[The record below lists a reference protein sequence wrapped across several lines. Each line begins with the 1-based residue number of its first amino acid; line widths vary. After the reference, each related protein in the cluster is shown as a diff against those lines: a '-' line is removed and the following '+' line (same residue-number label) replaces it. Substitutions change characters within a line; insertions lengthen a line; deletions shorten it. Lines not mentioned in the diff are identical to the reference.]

1 MFNQIRGLSPWPVA
15 YTTMDDTNLKIYDAE
30 LVETNKINE
39 PGTIIETTKKPLL
52 LLQIIMKLL
61 QLKICNWLG
70 KENVSCQ
77 LFKWCKKHTSREET
91 YMIENVRSLAF
102 DTIQDILNEGA
113 YSNLRINEVLSE
125 NELNA
130 MDKALFT
137 EIVYGTVKRKY
148 TLDFYLK
155 PFVKTKIKPW
165 VRQLLWMSIYQYVY
179 LDKVPNHA
187 IINEAV
193 EIAKNEVAITT
204 EMS

>member
-15 YTTMDDTNLKIYDAE
+15 TMDDTNLKIYDAE

-52 LLQIIMKLL
+52 LLQMIMKLL
-61 QLKICNWLG
+61 QLKICNWLR

-77 LFKWCKKHTSREET
+77 LFKWCAKHTSREET

-155 PFVKTKIKPW
+155 PFVKHG
-165 VRQLLWMSIYQYVY
+165 LGNYYG
-179 LDKVPNHA
+179 
-187 IINEAV
+187 
-193 EIAKNEVAITT
+193 
-204 EMS
+204 

>member
-1 MFNQIRGLSPWPVA
+1 M
-15 YTTMDDTNLKIYDAE
+15 
-30 LVETNKINE
+30 
-39 PGTIIETTKKPLL
+39 
-52 LLQIIMKLL
+52 IMKLL

-77 LFKWCKKHTSREET
+77 LFKWCAKHTSREET

-137 EIVYGTVKRKY
+137 EIVYEP
-148 TLDFYLK
+148 LK
-155 PFVKTKIKPW
+155 ENI
-165 VRQLLWMSIYQYVY
+165 R
-179 LDKVPNHA
+179 
-187 IINEAV
+187 
-193 EIAKNEVAITT
+193 
-204 EMS
+204 